1 MRNLNKGRK
10 TRQEKK
16 LHFTGRKRAGA
27 FTEACSCS
35 QETWGRTERPKA
47 KERSLAEA
55 GRVKCRSGRRTSG
68 Q

>member
-35 QETWGRTERPKA
+35 QETWGVSREA
-47 KERSLAEA
+47 KSEET
-55 GRVKCRSGRRTSG
+55 CRSV
-68 Q
+68 